1 MTLDERKKRILGSII
16 KDYVETAEPVGS
28 RAIVR
33 KHGLNISAATVRNEM
48 ADLEEMGY
56 LEQPHTSA
64 GRIPSE
70 KGFRYYVDCMME
82 KESLSDEEMEVLERL
97 LKDSIQEWND
107 VAEGVGNF
115 LSQVSNYAS
124 FMIVP
129 SVKFSQFQ
137 YLHLVP
143 IQEGQALVLVVTDIG
158 LIMHR
163 KIAIPKGISSEDLQA
178 ISEVFNRVCRGK
190 KLIEMQRS
198 ELQQLR
204 DDLKR
209 RRQVIDS
216 ALDALDNLLEN
227 TNDEKILISGALNIL
242 KEPEFKDLDKLKRIL
257 TLLEEDGLIKGIIPE
272 RMSQEVDIRIGR
284 ENQSEDAKE
293 MSLVFTGYRTAG
305 EMGKMGLIGPVRM
318 EYWKAAGT
326 LESVRT
332 IIEDLLK
339 QRFFK

>member
-1 MTLDERKKRILGSII
+1 MTLDERKRRILESII

-48 ADLEEMGY
+48 ADLEDMGY

-70 KGFRYYVDCMME
+70 MGFRYYVDCMME
-82 KESLSDEEMEVLERL
+82 KESLSDEEMEVLEKL
-97 LKDSIQEWND
+97 LQDSIQEWND
-107 VAEGVGNF
+107 VAQGVGNF

-137 YLHLVP
+137 YMHLVP

-163 KIAIPKGISSEDLQA
+163 KIDIPKGISPEDLQE

-198 ELQQLR
+198 ELQTLR
-204 DDLKR
+204 DDLKK
-209 RRQVIDS
+209 RRQVIDR
-216 ALDALDNLLEN
+216 ALDALDTLLEN
-227 TNDEKILISGALNIL
+227 SGEEKVLISGALNIL

-257 TLLEEDGLIKGIIPE
+257 TLLEEDGLLRGIIPE
-272 RMSQEVDIRIGR
+272 SMSQQVDIRIGK
-284 ENQSEDAKE
+284 ENQSEDIKE

-332 IIEDLLK
+332 IIEDILK